1 MPARHGRRRK
11 KKAAKRK
18 GPSFFRAVIISGY
31 TFFLQSPGLQALVGI
46 HLTHSQTRREGTPLE
61 ERRTDRLTLKIQ
73 PSLKSA
79 AAKKAKEQGRT
90 LSNYVEMLIL
100 TDLYKKAD

>member
-1 MPARHGRRRK
+1 
-11 KKAAKRK
+11 
-18 GPSFFRAVIISGY
+18 
-31 TFFLQSPGLQALVGI
+31 
-46 HLTHSQTRREGTPLE
+46 LE

>member
-1 MPARHGRRRK
+1 M
-11 KKAAKRK
+11 
-18 GPSFFRAVIISGY
+18 
-31 TFFLQSPGLQALVGI
+31 
-46 HLTHSQTRREGTPLE
+46 E

-79 AAKKAKEQGRT
+79 AFKKAREQGRT

-100 TDLYKKAD
+100 TDLYKKND